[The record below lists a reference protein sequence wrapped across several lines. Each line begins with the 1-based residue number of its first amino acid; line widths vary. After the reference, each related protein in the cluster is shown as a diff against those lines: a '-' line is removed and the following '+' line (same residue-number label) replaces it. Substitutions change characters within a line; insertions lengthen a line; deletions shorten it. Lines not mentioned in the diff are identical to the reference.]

1 MRVFEVMAKD
11 VPTASPLMSAED
23 AWNAMRRG
31 RADHLVVTRGK
42 TVVGMLSAGDLGG
55 PGGAVVREGKTVAD
69 LMTDSVV
76 TVGATDT
83 VRAVANVMRGRR
95 IGCLPVVDRDRL
107 VGVVT
112 SFDLLEMLGRGIDRP
127 LQRSRP
133 VATHRAPH
141 RKKTRSGA
149 AW

>member
-1 MRVFEVMAKD
+1 MRVFEVMTKD
-11 VPTASPLMSAED
+11 VPTASPQMLAED
-23 AWNAMRRG
+23 AWNLLRRARVG
-31 RADHLVVTRGK
+31 HLIVTRGK
-42 TVVGMLSAGDLGG
+42 TVVGMLSSGDLGG
-55 PGGAVVREGKTVAD
+55 PGGVGVRTDRTVAE

-76 TVGATDT
+76 TVAANDT
-83 VRAVANVMRGRR
+83 VRAVANLMRGRR

-112 SFDLLEMLGRGIDRP
+112 DFDLLEMLGRGIDRP
-127 LQRSRP
+127 LHRSRP

>member
-1 MRVFEVMAKD
+1 MRVFEVMTKA
-11 VPTASPLMSAED
+11 VQTASPSMSGED

-31 RADHLVVTRGK
+31 RAEHLVVTHGK
-42 TVVGMLSAGDLGG
+42 TVVGVLSAGDLGG
-55 PGGAVVREGKTVAD
+55 PAGAAVRAGKNVEE

-76 TVGATDT
+76 TVDSTDT

-95 IGCLPVVDRDRL
+95 IGCLPVVDRGRL
-107 VGVVT
+107 VGVIT
-112 SFDLLEMLGRGIDRP
+112 AFDLLELLGRGIDRP
-127 LQRSRP
+127 ARPARP

-141 RKKTRSGA
+141 GKKHRSGA